1 VMEVGSTVQVI
12 EISGAT
18 ALVFDHKQ

>member
-1 VMEVGSTVQVI
+1 MEPGDEVMVI

-18 ALVFDHKQ
+18 ALVLAE